1 MKCPN
6 ALKTGSK
13 CGETFSGRNFIL
25 FFKFR
30 KVGNNFQKKGEIA
43 TVKY

>member
-13 CGETFSGRNFIL
+13 CGETFSGR
-25 FFKFR
+25 
-30 KVGNNFQKKGEIA
+30 KKI
-43 TVKY
+43 KNKKS

>member
-13 CGETFSGRNFIL
+13 CGETFSGRKI
-25 FFKFR
+25 FFKIFFR